1 MAGIPDSTPRIPDSI
16 PRGAAHSVLR
26 HRVAFFE
33 TDAMKVVHHA
43 NYVRYFELAR
53 ILFMDE
59 HDAPYKTYVD
69 RDLHFATTKLE
80 LRYLQSAAFDDR
92 IEVWIWLDRVRR
104 ASLRMCYEVRRGDAL
119 LASGATD
126 HAMVDGTGRVRGIP
140 KERRE
145 GLGKLTASS

>member
-1 MAGIPDSTPRIPDSI
+1 MAGVPDSI
-16 PRGAAHSVLR
+16 PRGAAYSTLR

-33 TDAMKVVHHA
+33 TDAMAIVHHA
-43 NYVRYFELAR
+43 NYIRYLELAR

-80 LRYLQSAAFDDR
+80 VRYLRSAAFDDR
-92 IEVWIWLDRVRR
+92 LEVWIWLDRVGR
-104 ASLRMCYEVRRGDAL
+104 ASVRMCYEVRRGDVL
-119 LASGATD
+119 LASATTD

-145 GLGKLTASS
+145 GLGKLTAKS